1 MKSVIRQSIGGKMFY
16 FYRATPGNGV
26 VYIVIFG
33 DKDQKKSLRI
43 ERNSIG
49 VWEFAEELHNGL
61 NQFSSEFLRVVAEN
75 ESLK

>member
-1 MKSVIRQSIGGKMFY
+1 MKSVIRQAVGGKIFN
-16 FYRATPGNGV
+16 FYRATPGNEV

-33 DKDQKKSLRI
+33 DKDQKKSLKI

-49 VWEFAEELHNGL
+49 AWQFAEELHYSINPL
-61 NQFSSEFLRVVAEN
+61 SSEILRVVAEN